1 MKFEWDINK
10 NKSNT
15 EKHGITFE
23 DASKVFDDE
32 TSLIEFSRLV
42 GDEER
47 IQIIGKI
54 LDIVIIIV
62 AYTERNESTRIISAR
77 KASKIERGKYYEHQ
91 K

>member
-42 GDEER
+42 GDEEC

-77 KASKIERGKYYEHQ
+77 KASKIERGKYYDHQ

>member
-32 TSLIEFSRLV
+32 TSLIEFSRLD

-62 AYTERNESTRIISAR
+62 AYTKRNESTRIISAR
-77 KASKIERGKYYEHQ
+77 KASKIERGKYYDHQ

>member
-32 TSLIEFSRLV
+32 TSLIAFSRLV

-77 KASKIERGKYYEHQ
+77 KASKIERGKYYDHQ

>member
-47 IQIIGKI
+47 IQIVGKI

-77 KASKIERGKYYEHQ
+77 KASKIERGKYYDHQ

>member
-62 AYTERNESTRIISAR
+62 AYTERNESTRVISAR
-77 KASKIERGKYYEHQ
+77 KASKIERGNCYDHK

>member
-47 IQIIGKI
+47 IQIVGKI

-62 AYTERNESTRIISAR
+62 AYNERNESTRIISAR
-77 KASKIERGKYYEHQ
+77 KASKIERGKYYDHQ

>member
-77 KASKIERGKYYEHQ
+77 KASKIERGKYYDHQ

>member
-62 AYTERNESTRIISAR
+62 AYTERNENTRIISAR
-77 KASKIERGKYYEHQ
+77 KASKIERGKYYDHQ